1 MKIIDIVINTIRTKD
16 PNHVNSFIPEKKITY
31 NDIINEWDSDIENEI
46 SNSFKKLKQIGKL
59 SDEIGI
65 FNIYNIK
72 NDPLERLLG
81 IFNTKNETIF
91 LDINCPQIKNILD
104 LEDSV
109 IYLTYITKL

>member
-1 MKIIDIVINTIRTKD
+1 MIEIFFFIFFLIIFSNDNYR
-16 PNHVNSFIPEKKITY
+16 Y
-31 NDIINEWDSDIENEI
+31 NYKYHKNAI

-91 LDINCPQIKNILD
+91 LDIKCPQIKNILD
-104 LEDSV
+104 LENSV